1 MSLHN
6 WLLETLSNLLNVI
19 LNLGYAGALISGFL
33 SSSTFTVPIF
43 PSFIV
48 VPLLSTRLDPLL
60 VGLLAGVGAGFG
72 QFIAYFIGL
81 GGRHI
86 LKESKRLTMERW
98 RSKMDRWGIIL
109 IFVLAATPL
118 TPDDLLWFPLGLMK
132 YPKLKALAASVSGKI
147 LLNVSYAYAGVF
159 GWAFLKDLLL

>member
-1 MSLHN
+1 MPLYD
-6 WLLETLSNLLNVI
+6 WLVDTFSNLLNVI
-19 LNLGYAGALISGFL
+19 LDLGYKGALISGFL
-33 SSSTFTVPIF
+33 SSSTFTMPIF

-48 VPLLSTRLDPLL
+48 VPLLSTQLNPLL

-81 GGRHI
+81 GGRRV
-86 LKESKRLTMERW
+86 LSESRRRTMEKW

-109 IFVLAATPL
+109 IFVLAATPF
-118 TPDDLLWFPLGLMK
+118 TPDDLLWFPLGMMK
-132 YPKLKALAASVSGKI
+132 YPRLKALAASVSGKVI
-147 LLNVSYAYAGVF
+147 LNVSYAYAGVF